1 MKEPEI
7 RTGNRIYRD
16 NERGYTDI
24 LNIRHRRIKEES
36 AFLLAN
42 PSEPVR
48 IVQENPCEP
57 VITVFVYSISCVT
70 DYFPW
75 S

>member
-1 MKEPEI
+1 MKE
-7 RTGNRIYRD
+7 D
-16 NERGYTDI
+16 TDL
-24 LNIRHRRIKEES
+24 LNIRHRRIQEGS

-57 VITVFVYSISCVT
+57 VITVFVYSRVCVT
-70 DYFPW
+70 TSLGPECEG
-75 S
+75 SPA